1 MKKNKLS
8 FFQRL
13 TGASNPSDFDEKMP
27 DELVVGDKKEGWI
40 EEENSEG
47 ELPVDMYQ
55 TTDAIIIKTMV
66 AGVKPEDLA
75 ITITREMVTIR
86 GNRKETH
93 ESHGDDFFH
102 KELYWGSFSRTI
114 ILPVEVEPEDAEAI
128 EKHGLLTLKLPKI
141 NKEKMANLRVK
152 SI

>member
-1 MKKNKLS
+1 
-8 FFQRL
+8 
-13 TGASNPSDFDEKMP
+13 
-27 DELVVGDKKEGWI
+27 
-40 EEENSEG
+40 
-47 ELPVDMYQ
+47 MYQ

-75 ITITREMVTIR
+75 ITIKRNGNDTRKQERNPRVAW
-86 GNRKETH
+86 N
-93 ESHGDDFFH
+93 DFSQRALLGIVFKDNH
-102 KELYWGSFSRTI
+102 PASR
-114 ILPVEVEPEDAEAI
+114 VEPEDAEAI

>member
-1 MKKNKLS
+1 M
-8 FFQRL
+8 
-13 TGASNPSDFDEKMP
+13 
-27 DELVVGDKKEGWI
+27 
-40 EEENSEG
+40 
-47 ELPVDMYQ
+47 
-55 TTDAIIIKTMV
+55 
-66 AGVKPEDLA
+66 
-75 ITITREMVTIR
+75 EMI
-86 GNRKETH
+86 
-93 ESHGDDFFH
+93 FH